1 MMGKNNKNNLIQRL
15 LKTIYYIITIIVC
28 IIVFLLLYYI
38 ITSQFHAKDED
49 YKPGFSIYT
58 IVSPSMTPVINVYD
72 VVVNVKVTSP
82 ADIQVGDIITYKS
95 AAANSEGMTITHRV
109 IEVAQLPD
117 GTYEYMTQG
126 DNNSKPDSLYV
137 TFDNVIGKEIVIIP
151 ALGRLQFLIANQKG
165 WLVLLLIP
173 VLIYLIKEMV
183 KLIDLFHLRKKVD
196 KIIGTTEDNFIEQ
209 RKIKNERRKELIKK
223 ELLAKEHKKLALQKS
238 SSEPVG
244 FLEKYH
250 ETIVS
255 VNKNKLE
262 QKNFTQM
269 NPHTSNPKLMVNHLN
284 KEEEIILP
292 KIKEKNVEVL
302 DTDELTTKIKEYDK
316 KIEKLDKLI
325 KDIEVN
331 DSKKQENFIE
341 YDNYLQGRRIKV
353 VKSEPA
359 LSYKPSNKIKLG
371 FNDIPRYN
379 PYDKA
384 TRPISEDI
392 SIVRNAIRKM
402 PKKLNLNPNH
412 IKKINRP
419 NKTPNKK
426 KLNFKPNYI
435 KKVIRPNRLPNKK
448 KKPLIVIEKRNKNT

>member
-183 KLIDLFHLRKKVD
+183 Y
-196 KIIGTTEDNFIEQ
+196 FI
-209 RKIKNERRKELIKK
+209 
-223 ELLAKEHKKLALQKS
+223 
-238 SSEPVG
+238 
-244 FLEKYH
+244 
-250 ETIVS
+250 
-255 VNKNKLE
+255 
-262 QKNFTQM
+262 
-269 NPHTSNPKLMVNHLN
+269 
-284 KEEEIILP
+284 
-292 KIKEKNVEVL
+292 
-302 DTDELTTKIKEYDK
+302 
-316 KIEKLDKLI
+316 
-325 KDIEVN
+325 
-331 DSKKQENFIE
+331 
-341 YDNYLQGRRIKV
+341 
-353 VKSEPA
+353 
-359 LSYKPSNKIKLG
+359 
-371 FNDIPRYN
+371 
-379 PYDKA
+379 
-384 TRPISEDI
+384 
-392 SIVRNAIRKM
+392 
-402 PKKLNLNPNH
+402 
-412 IKKINRP
+412 
-419 NKTPNKK
+419 
-426 KLNFKPNYI
+426 
-435 KKVIRPNRLPNKK
+435 
-448 KKPLIVIEKRNKNT
+448 